1 MPRRAVRAEG
11 RIRGIAMK
19 INAQK
24 VKKTALNYLKTL
36 IFPVAMWLLF
46 LIISA
51 IGGSVASFTSGSG
64 FEYIFRQSVLPT
76 IVALAIAL
84 PLSGGRWDFATG
96 TIVVL
101 GGIIGGNIGLAISQ
115 NAVVILLCCIVSATL
130 LAAIEAIAY
139 IVLRVPNMIVSLGI
153 VMVYESFTSIL
164 FDGLGVQLNRYD
176 SVIAITQAP
185 WCYII
190 LAVILIVMYVLLER
204 TKFGADC
211 KSLGRNAPLAI
222 NSGVKEKKNIFL
234 TYIVVGV
241 LLGVAAVFNACQA
254 NVTPVSN
261 LGSTSVMYS
270 SMGAVLV
277 GLFLADFT
285 CMPWGVWV
293 GAVGMQVMTYGMVCS
308 GIDSSLQTVV
318 TGVVIVLIVVYTSNQ
333 AAMVRAVKKLFAR
346 ISPKKA
352 DNKSA

>member
-1 MPRRAVRAEG
+1 
-11 RIRGIAMK
+11 MK

-24 VKKTALNYLKTL
+24 VKRTLLNYLKTL

-51 IGGSVASFTSGSG
+51 IGGNTGSFTSASG
-64 FEYIFRQSVLPT
+64 FEYIFRQSVMPT
-76 IVALAIAL
+76 IVAMAIAL

-101 GGIIGGNIGLAISQ
+101 GGIIGGNIGLAISE
-115 NAVVILLCCIVSATL
+115 NAAVVLLCCIVSSTL
-130 LAAIEAIAY
+130 LAAIEAVAY

-164 FDGLGVQLNRYD
+164 
-176 SVIAITQAP
+176 
-185 WCYII
+185 I
-190 LAVILIVMYVLLER
+190 LAAVLVVMYILLEW

-211 KSLGRNAPLAI
+211 KSLGKNAPLAI

-241 LLGVAAVFNACQA
+241 LLGIAALFNACQA

-261 LGSTSVMYS
+261 LGSASIMYS

-285 CMPWGVWV
+285 CMPWGV
-293 GAVGMQVMTYGMVCS
+293 
-308 GIDSSLQTVV
+308 
-318 TGVVIVLIVVYTSNQ
+318 
-333 AAMVRAVKKLFAR
+333 
-346 ISPKKA
+346 
-352 DNKSA
+352 

>member
-1 MPRRAVRAEG
+1 
-11 RIRGIAMK
+11 MK
-19 INAQK
+19 INSRK
-24 VKKTALNYLKTL
+24 VAKTAINYLKTL

-51 IGGSVASFTSGSG
+51 AGGNAAAFTSSSG
-64 FEYIFRQSVLPT
+64 FEYIFRQSVMPT
-76 IVALAIAL
+76 IVAMAIAL

-101 GGIIGGNIGLAISQ
+101 GGIIGGNIGLSFST
-115 NAVVILLCCIVSATL
+115 NPVVILLCCMASAIV
-130 LAAIEAIAY
+130 LAMIEAVAY
-139 IVLRVPNMIVSLGI
+139 IFLRVPNMIVSLGI
-153 VMVYESFTSIL
+153 VMIYESFTSIL

-176 SVIAITQAP
+176 SIIAVTQAP

-190 LAVILIVMYVLLER
+190 LAVILILMYILLER

-211 KSLGRNAPLAI
+211 KSLGKNSMLAI

-234 TYIVVGV
+234 TYIVVGA
-241 LLGVAAVFNACQA
+241 LLGVAAIFNACQA

-261 LGSTSVMYS
+261 LGSASIMYS

-285 CMPWGVWV
+285 CMSWGVWI
-293 GAVGMQVMTYGMVCS
+293 GALGMQTMTYGMVCS

-318 TGVVIVLIVVYTSNQ
+318 TGIVIVLIMAYTANQ
-333 AAMVRAVKKLFAR
+333 AYMSRAFRNLFSR
-346 ISPKKA
+346 IQMKKA
-352 DNKSA
+352 N

>member
-1 MPRRAVRAEG
+1 M
-11 RIRGIAMK
+11 I
-19 INAQK
+19 INKSKAG
-24 VKKTALNYLKTL
+24 KTALNYLKTL

-51 IGGSVASFTSGSG
+51 AGGSVSSFTSASG
-64 FEYIFRQSVLPT
+64 FEYIFRQSVMPT
-76 IVALAIAL
+76 IVAMAIAL

-101 GGIIGGNIGLAISQ
+101 GGIIGGNIGLAISS
-115 NAVVILLCCIVSATL
+115 NAAVIILCCVVSAVV
-130 LAAIEAIAY
+130 LAMIEAVAY
-139 IVLRVPNMIVSLGI
+139 IFLRVPNMIVSLGI
-153 VMVYESFTSIL
+153 VMIYESFTSIL
-164 FDGLGVQLNRYD
+164 FNGLGVQLNRYD
-176 SVIAITQAP
+176 SIIVVTQAP

-190 LAVILIVMYVLLER
+190 LAVLLVLMYILLER

-211 KSLGRNAPLAI
+211 KSLGKNAALAI

-261 LGSTSVMYS
+261 LGSASVMYS

-285 CMPWGVWV
+285 CMSWGVWI
-293 GAVGMQVMTYGMVCS
+293 GALGMQTMTYGMVCS

-318 TGVVIVLIVVYTSNQ
+318 TGVVIVLIMAYTANQ
-333 AAMVRAVKKLFAR
+333 ASMSRALRTLFSRRA
-346 ISPKKA
+346 PQKA
-352 DNKSA
+352 

>member
-1 MPRRAVRAEG
+1 
-11 RIRGIAMK
+11 MK
-19 INAQK
+19 ISVGK

-36 IFPVAMWLLF
+36 IFPVVMWLVF
-46 LIISA
+46 LIVSA
-51 IGGSVASFTSGSG
+51 AYGSTGAFVSASG
-64 FEYIFRQSVLPT
+64 FDYIFRQSVMPT

-101 GGIIGGNIGLAISQ
+101 GGIIGGNIGLSISE
-115 NAVVILLCCIVSATL
+115 NAAVILLCCIVSAVI
-130 LAAIEAIAY
+130 LAMFEAVAY
-139 IVLRVPNMIVSLGI
+139 IFLRVPNMIVSLGI
-153 VMVYESFTSIL
+153 VMVYEALTSIL

-176 SVIAITQAP
+176 GILGITQAP

-190 LAVILIVMYVLLER
+190 LAVILVVMYVLLEH
-204 TKFGADC
+204 TKFGADS
-211 KSLGRNAPLAI
+211 KSLGKNALLAI
-222 NSGVKEKKNIFL
+222 NSGVKEKKNIFI

-285 CMPWGVWV
+285 CMPWGVWI
-293 GAVGMQVMTYGMVCS
+293 GAIGMQTMTYGMVCS
-308 GIDSSLQTVV
+308 GIDSSLQTVF
-318 TGVVIVLIVVYTSNQ
+318 TGVVIVIIMAYTANQ
-333 AAMVRAVKKLFAR
+333 AAMVRGIKRLFAR
-346 ISPKKA
+346 LSPKKA
-352 DNKSA
+352 

>member
-1 MPRRAVRAEG
+1 
-11 RIRGIAMK
+11 MK

-24 VKKTALNYLKTL
+24 VKRTLLNYLKTL

-51 IGGSVASFTSGSG
+51 IGGNTGSFTSASG
-64 FEYIFRQSVLPT
+64 FEYIFRQSVMPT
-76 IVALAIAL
+76 IVAMAIAL

-101 GGIIGGNIGLAISQ
+101 GGIIGGNIGLAISE
-115 NAVVILLCCIVSATL
+115 NAAVVLLCCIVSSTL
-130 LAAIEAIAY
+130 LAAIEAVAY

-164 FDGLGVQLNRYD
+164 FDGLGIQLNRYD
-176 SVIAITQAP
+176 GIIAVTQAP

-190 LAVILIVMYVLLER
+190 LAAVLVVMYILLEW

-211 KSLGRNAPLAI
+211 KSLGKNAPLAI

-234 TYIVVGV
+234 TYMVVGV
-241 LLGVAAVFNACQA
+241 LLGIAALFNACQA

-261 LGSTSVMYS
+261 LGSASIMYS

-285 CMPWGVWV
+285 CMPWGVWI
-293 GAVGMQVMTYGMVCS
+293 GAAGMQTMTYGMVCS

-318 TGVVIVLIVVYTSNQ
+318 TGIVIVLIMAYTANQ
-333 AAMVRAVKKLFAR
+333 AAMARGIRKLMSR
-346 ISPKKA
+346 LTPQKT
-352 DNKSA
+352 